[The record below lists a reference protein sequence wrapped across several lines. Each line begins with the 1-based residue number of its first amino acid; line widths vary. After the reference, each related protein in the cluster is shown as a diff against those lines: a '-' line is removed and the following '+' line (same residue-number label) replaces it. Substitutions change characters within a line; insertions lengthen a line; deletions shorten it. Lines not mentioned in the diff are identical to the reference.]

1 MNRYT
6 CVICEGWLGD
16 DETDICH
23 QCADQ
28 LIRESEAEFEQD
40 IANQTPTNQEIEAY
54 YIALALLDLKKP
66 DS

>member
-6 CVICEGWLGD
+6 CVICEGWLVD

-23 QCADQ
+23 QCADEI
-28 LIRESEAEFEQD
+28 IRESEADLEQD
-40 IANQTPTNQEIEAY
+40 LANQTPTNREIEAY
-54 YIALALLDLKKP
+54 YIALALLDVKKH